1 MPNPY
6 SVLCPLVALG
16 RVYAGAVLKVHDV
29 LVSSEE
35 QAAVRLLMLLHV
47 AADSVL
53 AEPAPDEAEA
63 CIAGEMRLQAM
74 DCWLRNPDY
83 LAWEL
88 LDQAELRPDAVL
100 VGEAARIVSAE
111 EEPDLRTTP
120 MLRWRHGAW
129 ERLDDCLSLLAVDIR
144 RGKNLGGRRDFYL
157 LAEGRRA
164 ATRLLADIPALGW
177 YADRAHLVGVVAGDV
192 GGDELKARQKAVWEY
207 RDTRWNDHIAGIRVK
222 VMERLSR
229 LGQGVA

>member
-1 MPNPY
+1 M
-6 SVLCPLVALG
+6 
-16 RVYAGAVLKVHDV
+16 
-29 LVSSEE
+29 SSDE
-35 QAAVRLLMLLHV
+35 QAAVRLLMLLHI
-47 AADSVL
+47 AADSVI

-74 DCWLRNPDY
+74 DFWLRNPDY

-88 LDQAELRPDAVL
+88 LDQAETRPDSAL
-100 VGEAARIVSAE
+100 AGEAARIVSAA

-129 ERLDDCLSLLAVDIR
+129 ERLDECLGLLAAYGLAVDIR

-157 LAEGRRA
+157 LGEGRRA

-177 YADRAHLVGVVAGDV
+177 YADRARLVRTVAGDA
-192 GGDELKARQKAVWEY
+192 GGEELKARQKAVWEY

-222 VMERLSR
+222 VMERLSH
-229 LGQGVA
+229 LGQEAA